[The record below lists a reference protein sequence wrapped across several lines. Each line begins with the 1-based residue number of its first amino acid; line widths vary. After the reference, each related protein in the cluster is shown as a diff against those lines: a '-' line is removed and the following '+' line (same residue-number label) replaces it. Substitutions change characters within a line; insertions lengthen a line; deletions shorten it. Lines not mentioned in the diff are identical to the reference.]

1 MSNQNSLNDLD
12 KINNEKVVK
21 NDDHK
26 STNSLNKIKLNNLK
40 ISSFVK
46 RIKKSRKNKHNF

>member
-1 MSNQNSLNDLD
+1 MMSNQNSQNDLD
-12 KINNEKVVK
+12 KINNEKVK

>member
-1 MSNQNSLNDLD
+1 MSNQNSQNDLD
-12 KINNEKVVK
+12 KINNEKVK